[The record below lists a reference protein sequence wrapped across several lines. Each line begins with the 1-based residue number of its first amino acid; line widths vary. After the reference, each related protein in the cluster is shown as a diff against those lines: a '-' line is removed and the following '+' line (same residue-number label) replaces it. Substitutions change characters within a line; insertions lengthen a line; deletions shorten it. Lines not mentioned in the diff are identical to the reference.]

1 MQGQEVL
8 IKNLI
13 GEQSSISDDYAKKS
27 VSDLFGEELIF
38 VYD

>member
-13 GEQSSISDDYAKKS
+13 EEKSSISDDYVKKS
-27 VSDLFGEELIF
+27 VSDLFG
-38 VYD
+38 